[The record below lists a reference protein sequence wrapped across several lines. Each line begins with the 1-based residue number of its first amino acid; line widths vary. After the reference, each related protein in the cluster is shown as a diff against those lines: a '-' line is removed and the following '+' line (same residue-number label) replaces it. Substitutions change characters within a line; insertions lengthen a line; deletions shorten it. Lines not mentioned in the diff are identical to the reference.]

1 MRKLPGPT
9 FRPAPE
15 RSNSPMHYDKSLP
28 RDHVKSEA
36 VRSIGYDEGEWVLQ
50 VRFNNGKL
58 YNYFRV
64 PPHEF
69 HSLRSAESIGA
80 YLNREIKPYY
90 ECEEAETEASA
101 H

>member
-1 MRKLPGPT
+1 
-9 FRPAPE
+9 
-15 RSNSPMHYDKSLP
+15 MHYAKSLH

-36 VRSIGYDEGEWVLQ
+36 VRSIGYDEDEWVLQ

-64 PPHEF
+64 PPREF
-69 HSLRSAESIGA
+69 QALRAAESIGA

-90 ECEEAETEASA
+90 EFEEADAETSTG
-101 H
+101 

>member
-1 MRKLPGPT
+1 
-9 FRPAPE
+9 
-15 RSNSPMHYDKSLP
+15 MHYDKSLH
-28 RDHVKSEA
+28 RDHVQSEA
-36 VRSIGYDEGEWVLQ
+36 VRSIGYDEREWVLQ

-69 HSLRSAESIGA
+69 HALCGAESIGA

-90 ECEEAETEASA
+90 EYEEAETEASA

>member
-1 MRKLPGPT
+1 MRCLPGPT
-9 FRPAPE
+9 SGAAPRRP
-15 RSNSPMHYDKSLP
+15 NLPMHYDKSLQ

-36 VRSIGYDEGEWVLQ
+36 VRSIGYDEGDWVLQ

-69 HSLRSAESIGA
+69 HALRGAESIGA

-90 ECEEAETEASA
+90 EFEEADTETSA
-101 H
+101 G